1 MRKQGVNR
9 AVDYQEYPVPAELRR
24 HFACVWRL
32 KDARPRAGV
41 QTIYPDGRCELI
53 ALLATRSRLWDAVI
67 GWHDQ
72 AETLFAA
79 QRVTAVQFEANGPI
93 DDIGIRVQP
102 AASAILAPSL
112 APLRD
117 RVVDLAGIDAGASRA
132 LKAAARDFVGG
143 RSEALWKFL
152 GGLAANHSIDE
163 KIEAS
168 VTRIESSDGA
178 TRIDT
183 LARAAGWSVRT
194 LQTRFLARVGLTPKE
209 FARLLRLQAT
219 LRALDGDSPLAE
231 LASDAGFSDQ
241 AHATREVKRVTGL
254 SLSRLREA
262 LQRDRDAS
270 TAIEIAAAFV
280 RGHS

>member
-1 MRKQGVNR
+1 MH
-9 AVDYQEYPVPAELRR
+9 AVDYQEHPVPAELRR

-32 KDARPRAGV
+32 KDAQPHAGI

-53 ALLATRSRLWDAVI
+53 ALLATRSRVWDAVM

-72 AETLFAA
+72 SETLFAA
-79 QRVTAVQFEANGPI
+79 QRITAVQFEASGPI
-93 DDIGIRVQP
+93 DDVGIRVQP
-102 AASAILAPSL
+102 AASAILAPRL

-117 RVVDLAGIDAGASRA
+117 RVVDLAGIDAGVSRD
-132 LKAAARDFVGG
+132 LLVAARRFVTGDPEG
-143 RSEALWKFL
+143 LWALL
-152 GGLAANHSIDE
+152 RRLAATHTPDG

-168 VTRIESSDGA
+168 VARIEASGGA
-178 TRIDT
+178 MRIDT

-219 LRALDGDSPLAE
+219 LRALDGDSPLAD

-254 SLSRLREA
+254 SLSRLRDA
-262 LQRDRDAS
+262 LQQDRDAS
-270 TAIEIAAAFV
+270 KAIEIAAAFV

>member
-1 MRKQGVNR
+1 MRG
-9 AVDYQEYPVPAELRR
+9 VDYQEYPVPAELRR

-32 KDARPRAGV
+32 KDAKPREGV

-79 QRVTAVQFEANGPI
+79 QRITAVQFEASGPI
-93 DDIGIRVQP
+93 DDVGIRVQP
-102 AASAILAPSL
+102 AASAMLAPKL

-117 RVVDLAGIDAGASRA
+117 RVVDLAGLDARVSRD
-132 LKAAARDFVGG
+132 LLAAARKFVAGDP
-143 RSEALWKFL
+143 EALWAL
-152 GGLAANHSIDE
+152 LRRLAAGHALDE

-168 VTRIESSDGA
+168 VTRIEASGGA

-194 LQTRFLARVGLTPKE
+194 LQTRFLAKVGLTPKE

-219 LRALDGDSPLAE
+219 LRALDGDSPLAD
-231 LASDAGFSDQ
+231 LASDAGFADQ

-254 SLSRLREA
+254 SLSRLRDA
-262 LQRDRDAS
+262 LQKDRDAS
-270 TAIEIAAAFV
+270 KAIEIAAAFV

>member
-1 MRKQGVNR
+1 
-9 AVDYQEYPVPAELRR
+9 VDYQEYPVPAELRR

-32 KDARPRAGV
+32 KDAQPRGGI

-53 ALLATRSRLWDAVI
+53 ALLDTRSRLWDAVI

-79 QRVTAVQFEANGPI
+79 QRVTAVQFEARGPL
-93 DDIGIRVQP
+93 DDVGVRVQP
-102 AASAILAPSL
+102 AASALLAPSL

-117 RVVDLAGIDAGASRA
+117 RVVDLAGLDPGVSRELA
-132 LKAAARDFVGG
+132 AAARAFTAGHP
-143 RSEALWKFL
+143 EALWKLL
-152 GGLAANHSIDE
+152 GRLAANHAIDE

-168 VTRIESSDGA
+168 VTRIVASDGA
-178 TRIDT
+178 TRVDT
-183 LARAAGWSVRT
+183 LARAAGWSLRT
-194 LQTRFLARVGLTPKE
+194 LQTRFLAQVGLTPKE

-219 LRALDGDSPLAE
+219 LRALDGNSPLAE

-254 SLSRLREA
+254 PLSRLREA

>member
-1 MRKQGVNR
+1 M
-9 AVDYQEYPVPAELRR
+9 PPELRR

-32 KDARPRAGV
+32 KDAQPRAGV

-67 GWHDQ
+67 GWHEQ

-93 DDIGIRVQP
+93 DDVGIRVQP
-102 AASAILAPSL
+102 AASSILVPQL

-117 RVVDLAGIDAGASRA
+117 RVVDLAGIDAGVSLA
-132 LKAAARDFVGG
+132 LTTAAREFIAGNP
-143 RSEALWKFL
+143 EALWKLL
-152 GGLAANHSIDE
+152 GRLAARHAIDE

-168 VTRIESSDGA
+168 VARIEASDGA

-183 LARAAGWSVRT
+183 LARAAHWSVRT
-194 LQTRFLARVGLTPKE
+194 LQTRFLAQVGLTPKE

-219 LRALDGDSPLAE
+219 LRALDGNSPLADI
-231 LASDAGFSDQ
+231 ASGAGFADQ

-254 SLSRLREA
+254 SPRRLRAA

>member
-1 MRKQGVNR
+1 MRG
-9 AVDYQEYPVPAELRR
+9 VDYQEYPVPAELRD

-32 KDARPRAGV
+32 KDARPRAGI

-79 QRVTAVQFEANGPI
+79 QRITAVQFEASGPI

-102 AASAILAPSL
+102 AASAIVAPRL

-117 RVVDLAGIDAGASRA
+117 RVVDLAGIDAGVSRE
-132 LKAAARDFVGG
+132 LLVAARSFVAGNP
-143 RSEALWKFL
+143 EALWTL
-152 GGLAANHSIDE
+152 LRRLAATHALDE
-163 KIEAS
+163 KIGASVARIEAS
-168 VTRIESSDGA
+168 GGA

-219 LRALDGDSPLAE
+219 LRALDGDSPLAD

-254 SLSRLREA
+254 SPARLREA
-262 LQRDRDAS
+262 LQQDRDAS
-270 TAIEIAAAFV
+270 KAIEIAAAFV

>member
-1 MRKQGVNR
+1 MRD
-9 AVDYQEYPVPAELRR
+9 VDYQEHPVPEDLRR

-32 KDARPRAGV
+32 VDTQPRNGI

-72 AETLFAA
+72 TETLFAA
-79 QRVTAVQFEANGPI
+79 QRISAVQFEASGPI
-93 DDIGIRVQP
+93 DDVGIRVQP
-102 AASAILAPSL
+102 AASAILAPKL

-117 RVVDLAGIDAGASRA
+117 RVVDLAGLDAGVSRDL
-132 LKAAARDFVGG
+132 LKAARNFVAGKP
-143 RSEALWKFL
+143 EALWTL
-152 GGLAANHSIDE
+152 LRRLAAAHALDE

-168 VTRIESSDGA
+168 VARIEASGGA

-219 LRALDGDSPLAE
+219 LRALDGSSPLAE

-262 LQRDRDAS
+262 LQKDRDAS
-270 TAIEIAAAFV
+270 KAIEIAAAFV